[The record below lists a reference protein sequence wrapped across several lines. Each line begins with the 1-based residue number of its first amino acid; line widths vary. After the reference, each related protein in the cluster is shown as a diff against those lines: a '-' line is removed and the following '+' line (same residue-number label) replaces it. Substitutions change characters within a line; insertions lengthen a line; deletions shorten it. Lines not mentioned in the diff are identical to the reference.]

1 MKVSEFYKNIFGCK
15 VYKVS
20 LDAGCTCPNRDGT
33 KGRGGCL
40 FCSSR
45 GSGEFA
51 SDKRLSIT
59 DQLNSG
65 IQKVVKK
72 ASGRSGKNEHKF
84 IAYFQNFT
92 STYGDEEKLIQ
103 KYREALSHPDVAGI
117 SIATR
122 PDCLSHK
129 IIEFISDISNQTF
142 VQIEL
147 GLQTSNPE
155 TSKLMNLR
163 YDYSDY
169 EEAVNRIKNAAPKVH
184 LVTHLI
190 FGLPGEDASDMLHS
204 VQFVN
209 RVNTRVCR
217 NLSDRDRY
225 FGIKITEL
233 FIVSDAPLIEFFRE
247 GKIKVFDIDEYFEL
261 IERSLKMLDKTC
273 IIHRL
278 TGDPPLK
285 TLVAP
290 QWAADKKRLL
300 SRVNLILP

>member
-1 MKVSEFYKNIFGCK
+1 MKVSDFYKNIFGCK

-33 KGRGGCL
+33 KGWGGCL

-51 SDKRLSIT
+51 SDKTLSIT

-92 STYGDEEKLIQ
+92 STYGDEEQLIQ

-122 PDCLSHK
+122 PDCLSDK

-147 GLQTSNPE
+147 GLQTSNPA
-155 TSKLMNLR
+155 TSKLMNIR

-169 EEAVNRIKNAAPKVH
+169 EEAVNRIKNAATKVH

-190 FGLPGEDASDMLHS
+190 FGLPGEVVSDMLDS

-209 RVNTRVCR
+209 RINTRVCR

-233 FIVSDAPLIEFFRE
+233 FIVSDAPLIESYRA
-247 GKIKVFDIDEYFEL
+247 GQIKVLDIDEYFEL
-261 IERSLKMLDKTC
+261 IQEALKMLDKTC

-290 QWAADKKRLL
+290 QWAAVKKRLL

>member
-51 SDKRLSIT
+51 SDKTLSIT

-72 ASGRSGKNEHKF
+72 ASGRSGKNQHKF

-92 STYGDEEKLIQ
+92 STYGDEERLIQ

-155 TSKLMNLR
+155 TSKLMNIC
-163 YDYSDY
+163 YDYRDY
-169 EEAVNRIKNAAPKVH
+169 EEAVKRIKNAAPKVH

-217 NLSDRDRY
+217 NLFDRDRY

-290 QWAADKKRLL
+290 KWAADKKRLL

>member
-1 MKVSEFYKNIFGCK
+1 MKVFEFYKTIFGCK

-33 KGRGGCL
+33 KGWGGCL

-51 SDKRLSIT
+51 SDKTLSIT

-65 IQKVVKK
+65 IQKIVKK
-72 ASGRSGKNEHKF
+72 ASGRSGKNKHKF

-92 STYGDEEKLIQ
+92 STYGDEEKLIP

-129 IIEFISDISNQTF
+129 ISEFISDISNQTF

-155 TSKLMNLR
+155 TSKLMNIL
-163 YDYSDY
+163 YDYRDY
-169 EEAVNRIKNAAPKVH
+169 EEAVKRIKNAAPKVH

-190 FGLPGEDASDMLHS
+190 FGLPGEGESDMLHS
-204 VQFVN
+204 VKFVN
-209 RVNTRVCR
+209 RINTRVCR

-247 GKIKVFDIDEYFEL
+247 GKIKVFDIDKYFEL

>member
-40 FCSSR
+40 FCSSC

-51 SDKRLSIT
+51 SDKTLSIT

-122 PDCLSHK
+122 PDCLSEK

-155 TSKLMNLR
+155 TSKLMNIQ

-169 EEAVNRIKNAAPKVH
+169 EDAVIRIKNAAPKVH

-190 FGLPGEDASDMLHS
+190 FGLPGEAAPDMLHS

-209 RVNTRVCR
+209 RINTRVCR

>member
-103 KYREALSHPDVAGI
+103 KYWEALSHPDVAGI

>member
-1 MKVSEFYKNIFGCK
+1 MKVSDFYKSLFGCK

-40 FCSSR
+40 FCSTR
-45 GSGEFA
+45 GSGEVA
-51 SDKRLSIT
+51 SDKTLSIT

-103 KYREALSHPDVAGI
+103 KYRVSLSHPDVAGI

-122 PDCLSHK
+122 PDCLSDK

-147 GLQTSNPE
+147 GLQTAKAS
-155 TSKLMNLR
+155 TSKLMNIQH
-163 YDYSDY
+163 DYSDY
-169 EEAVNRIKNAAPKVH
+169 EEAVNRIKTAAPKVH

-190 FGLPGEDASDMLHS
+190 FGLPGESASDMLKS

-209 RVNTRVCR
+209 LINTQACC
-217 NLSDRDRY
+217 NLSERDKF

-233 FIVSDAPLIEFFRE
+233 FIVSDAPLIESYRE
-247 GKIKVFDIDEYFEL
+247 GKIKVLEIDEYFDL
-261 IERSLKMLDKTC
+261 VKQALKMLDKTC

-290 QWAADKKRLL
+290 EWSRDKKRLL
-300 SRVNLILP
+300 SRVNSILP

>member
-51 SDKRLSIT
+51 SDKTLSIT

-92 STYGDEEKLIQ
+92 STYGDEEKLIP

-122 PDCLSHK
+122 PDCLSHN
-129 IIEFISDISNQTF
+129 IIEFISEISNQTF

-155 TSKLMNLR
+155 TSKLMNIR
-163 YDYSDY
+163 YDYRDY
-169 EEAVNRIKNAAPKVH
+169 EEAVKRIKNAAPKVH

-190 FGLPGEDASDMLHS
+190 FGLPGEGESDMLDS
-204 VQFVN
+204 IQFVN
-209 RVNTRVCR
+209 RVNTSVCQ

-233 FIVSDAPLIEFFRE
+233 FIVSDAPLIEFYRE

-290 QWAADKKRLL
+290 QWASDKKRLL
-300 SRVNLILP
+300 SRVNLILL

>member
-1 MKVSEFYKNIFGCK
+1 M
-15 VYKVS
+15 
-20 LDAGCTCPNRDGT
+20 
-33 KGRGGCL
+33 
-40 FCSSR
+40 
-45 GSGEFA
+45 
-51 SDKRLSIT
+51 
-59 DQLNSG
+59 
-65 IQKVVKK
+65 
-72 ASGRSGKNEHKF
+72 
-84 IAYFQNFT
+84 
-92 STYGDEEKLIQ
+92 
-103 KYREALSHPDVAGI
+103 AGI

-122 PDCLSHK
+122 PDCLSDK
-129 IIEFISDISNQTF
+129 IIEFISDISNQNF

-155 TSKLMNLR
+155 TSKLMNIL
-163 YDYSDY
+163 YDYRDY
-169 EEAVNRIKNAAPKVH
+169 EEAVKRIKNAAPKVH

-190 FGLPGEDASDMLHS
+190 FGLPGEGSSDMLNS

-209 RVNTRVCR
+209 RVNTSVCR
-217 NLSDRDRY
+217 KLSDRDRY